1 MASLIKRTGMFA
13 YLRTFSVAAALAVVS
28 HASAAADL
36 VIAGRDDIYGRA
48 LAQAVEGFTAQHPG
62 TDIELLKLPNSDLYQ
77 KLKLSMREK
86 TGAYDLVLMDD
97 TWAPEFIGNDWLAP
111 LPATLADA
119 DMIDSAVALGRA
131 QSGGLY
137 ALPIVGNVEMFAYR
151 KDLLASRGL
160 QPPRTW
166 DDVLKIAQTI
176 GGANKG
182 VSGVVF
188 RGAKGNPIVTGFL
201 PILWA
206 YGGDVVDANGKVT
219 IDSPQALAALKTLL
233 ALKMFAPKDVD
244 VYGAAEVRDA
254 LQKGTAAQSIE
265 VWPAWIPALDDPAQ
279 SRVVGQ
285 VALQAPP
292 GQVKG
297 PAPMLGIW
305 QMGVPKDAPHAKLA
319 MQFLAYLTSANEQ
332 TQLAKMGIPPTR
344 KSVFGNAELV
354 KQFRW
359 YPDQLKA
366 LEAGRARPR
375 VKNWQQIEAILGDSL
390 QLAVTGQAAPDA
402 ALRGAAQ
409 KIAQALP
416 ASAK

>member
-1 MASLIKRTGMFA
+1 MASLGRRTSVFA
-13 YLRTFSVAAALAVVS
+13 CLRTAAVAVGLAAVS
-28 HASAAADL
+28 HLASAADL

-48 LAQAVEGFTAQHPG
+48 LAQAVDGFIAQHPG
-62 TDIELLKLPNSDLYQ
+62 TEIELLKLPNGDLYQ

-97 TWAPEFIGNDWLAP
+97 TWAPEFIGNDWLAQ
-111 LPATLADA
+111 LPSNLADA
-119 DMIDSAVALGRA
+119 DMIDTTVALGRA
-131 QSGGLY
+131 PSGGLY

-151 KDLLASRGL
+151 KDLLAARGL

-176 GGANKG
+176 GAANKG
-182 VSGVVF
+182 TSGVVF

-206 YGGDVVDANGKVT
+206 YGGDVVDAGGKVT

-233 ALKMFAPKDVD
+233 ALKASAPKDVD

-254 LQKGTAAQSIE
+254 LQRGTAAQSIE

-319 MQFLAYLTSANEQ
+319 MQFLAYLTSPAEQ
-332 TQLAKMGIPPTR
+332 TQLAKLGIPPTR
-344 KSVFGNAELV
+344 KSVFANAELF

-375 VKNWQQIEAILGDSL
+375 VKNWQQVEAILGESL
-390 QLAVTGQAAPDA
+390 QLAVTGQMAPDV
-402 ALRGAAQ
+402 ALRSASQ

-416 ASAK
+416 VAAK